1 MSIKISSQFDAG
13 AIDIVNAT
21 SANAIDLNI
30 RKDSH
35 ADITQWFYFRLQGA
49 QAQPCTIR
57 LLNAGQSAYPKGWE
71 DYNAMAS
78 YDRINWFR
86 VPTSFDGQVLSIEHT
101 PAMDSVYYAYF
112 EPYSWERHLELLDR
126 AQQSDHVRM
135 LDLGSTI
142 DGRDLN
148 MLVIGEPAPEKKKVW
163 VIARQHPGETMAEW
177 FVEGML
183 DALLDPAHPFGRQL
197 LKETVFYVVPNMNPD
212 GSVRGNLRTNAAG
225 ANLNREWLNP
235 SMERSP
241 EVFLVLQKMHETG
254 VDMCLDV
261 HGDEG
266 LPYVFVAGSES
277 LPNFTDRTGRGAESL
292 LGCLHDRQPGL
303 PGRAWLR
310 RNALQRRNADH
321 GLAAHHPRLRL
332 PVADPGTAVQGQRQR
347 PRSAG
352 RLGRRAQRPPRR
364 RRAAAGAAGGPRD
377 QVRKPYPRP
386 RRGTGLRRPCQ
397 KHERR
402 PSSGKLR
409 GTGWELCIGQV
420 KIRNRGRRFPPDWR
434 WATPGS
440 GTPSRPCCRR
450 WSSIRGSRPSM
461 RPSACSASTAPA

>member
-13 AIDIVNAT
+13 AIEVVSAT

-35 ADITQWFYFRLQGA
+35 ADIIQWFYFRLQGA
-49 QAQPCTIR
+49 QGEPCTIR
-57 LLNAGQSAYPKGWE
+57 FLNAGQAAYPAGWE
-71 DYNAMAS
+71 GYQAMAS
-78 YDRINWFR
+78 YDRVNWFR
-86 VPTSFDGQVLSIEHT
+86 VPTSYDGKVMTIEHT

-126 AQQSDHVRM
+126 AQMSEHVRM
-135 LDLGSTI
+135 VDLGSTV

-148 MLVIGEPAPEKKKVW
+148 MLVIGEPSPEKKKVW

-197 LKETVFYVVPNMNPD
+197 LKESVFYVVPNMNPD

-241 EVFLVLQKMHETG
+241 EVFLVRQKMHEVG
-254 VDMCLDV
+254 VDLCLDV

-277 LPNFTDRTGRGAESL
+277 LPNFTAEQAAAQKRFSDDFMIASPDFQDVHGYGQTPYTEETL
-292 LGCLHDRQPGL
+292 TMGSPHITHAFGCLSLTLEL
-303 PGRAWLR
+303 PFKD
-310 RNALQRRNADH
+310 NAN
-321 GLAAHHPRLRL
+321 
-332 PVADPGTAVQGQRQR
+332 DPDAQVGWDGA
-347 PRSAG
+347 RSA
-352 RLGRRAQRPPRR
+352 RLGAAVLQPVLNAIRA
-364 RRAAAGAAGGPRD
+364 
-377 QVRKPYPRP
+377 K
-386 RRGTGLRRPCQ
+386 
-397 KHERR
+397 
-402 PSSGKLR
+402 
-409 GTGWELCIGQV
+409 
-420 KIRNRGRRFPPDWR
+420 
-434 WATPGS
+434 
-440 GTPSRPCCRR
+440 
-450 WSSIRGSRPSM
+450 
-461 RPSACSASTAPA
+461 

>member
-13 AIDIVNAT
+13 AIEVVNAT

-35 ADITQWFYFRLQGA
+35 ADIIQWFYFRLQGA
-49 QAQPCTIR
+49 QGQTCTIR
-57 LLNAGQSAYPKGWE
+57 FLNASQAAYPAGWE
-71 DYNAMAS
+71 GYQAMAS

-86 VPTSFDGQVLSIEHT
+86 VPTSYDGKVMTIEHT
-101 PAMDSVYYAYF
+101 PGMDSVYYAYF

-126 AQQSDHVRM
+126 AQMSENVRM
-135 LDLGSTI
+135 LDLGSTV

-148 MLVIGEPAPEKKKVW
+148 MLVIGEPSPEKKKVW

-225 ANLNREWLNP
+225 ANLNREWMNP

-241 EVFLVLQKMHETG
+241 EVFLVLKKMHETG
-254 VDMCLDV
+254 VDLCLDV

-277 LPNFTDRTGRGAESL
+277 LPTWTEAQAAQQKRFIEDFKIASPDFQDVHGYGATPFTDETLTMGSSHITHAF
-292 LGCLHDRQPGL
+292 GCLSLTLEL
-303 PGRAWLR
+303 PFKD
-310 RNALQRRNADH
+310 NAN
-321 GLAAHHPRLRL
+321 
-332 PVADPGTAVQGQRQR
+332 DPDPQVGWDGA
-347 PRSAG
+347 RSA
-352 RLGRRAQRPPRR
+352 RLGAAVLQPVLNAVRALK
-364 RRAAAGAAGGPRD
+364 A
-377 QVRKPYPRP
+377 
-386 RRGTGLRRPCQ
+386 
-397 KHERR
+397 
-402 PSSGKLR
+402 
-409 GTGWELCIGQV
+409 
-420 KIRNRGRRFPPDWR
+420 
-434 WATPGS
+434 
-440 GTPSRPCCRR
+440 
-450 WSSIRGSRPSM
+450 
-461 RPSACSASTAPA
+461 